1 MNDARV
7 ILWGRDIGAVS
18 WLPDRELAVF
28 QYRPEF
34 VPSGIEIA
42 PLMMPLREAP
52 YSFPKLARETFH
64 GLPGLLADS
73 LPDKY
78 GNRMINT
85 WLAAQGRTPESFNPV
100 ERLCYV
106 GKRGMGALEFE
117 PREGATDHTSLKIEI
132 EELVL
137 LANRVLDERTQLGGL
152 LNGDGDDADSQAFNE
167 ILRVGTSAGGARA
180 KAVLAWNPGT
190 GEFRSGQVDLAEGF
204 EHWLVKFDGVSG
216 NRDKE
221 LADPQGYGLIE
232 YAYHL
237 MAVDAGMEM
246 TECRL
251 HKEGGRSHF
260 MTRRF
265 DRTPEGKKLHMQS
278 LGAMAHFDYNQ
289 AGAYSYEQA
298 IQVMRQL
305 DLPLPQIEQQYL
317 RTVFN
322 LVARN
327 QDDHVKNI
335 AFLMDKSGRW
345 SLAPAFDVIYAWQP
359 DGAWTGQHQMSV
371 NGKRDR
377 FTLDDLLQLADVA
390 NIKRIRANRL
400 IRQVVEVVRNWPEY
414 AEKAGVSET
423 AATAIGRAHRLITD

>member
-18 WLPDRELAVF
+18 WLPERELAVF

-42 PLMMPLREAP
+42 PLMMPLRDAP
-52 YSFPKLARETFH
+52 FYFPNLARETFH

-78 GNRMINT
+78 GNRMINA
-85 WLAAQGRTPESFNPV
+85 WLAAQGRTSESFNPV

-117 PREGATDHTSLKIEI
+117 PRGGRADTDSLKIEI
-132 EELVL
+132 VQLVS
-137 LANRVLDERTQLGGL
+137 LANKVLDERSHLGGVF
-152 LNGDGDDADSQAFNE
+152 NGDTDSQAFDE

-180 KAVLAWNPGT
+180 KAVLAWNPNT
-190 GEFRSGQVDLAEGF
+190 NEFRSGQIDLPQDF

-237 MAVDAGMEM
+237 MAVDAGIEM

-251 HKEGGRSHF
+251 HREGERSHF

-265 DRTPEGKKLHMQS
+265 DRTPEEKKLHMQS

-298 IQVMRQL
+298 AQVMRQL
-305 DLPLPQIEQQYL
+305 NLPLPQIEQQFL

-322 LVARN
+322 VVARN

-335 AFLMDKSGRW
+335 AFLMDKSGNW
-345 SLAPAFDVIYAWQP
+345 SLAPAYDVIYAWQP
-359 DGAWTGQHQMSV
+359 DGAWTGQHQMSL
-371 NGKRDR
+371 NGKRDM
-377 FTLDDLLQLADVA
+377 FVLEDLLQLADVA
-390 NIKRIRANRL
+390 NIKRIRAHKL
-400 IRQVVEVVRNWPEY
+400 IEQVVAVVKNWPEY
-414 AEKAGVSET
+414 ARNAGVGET
-423 AATAIGRAHRLITD
+423 ATTAIGRAHRLITA